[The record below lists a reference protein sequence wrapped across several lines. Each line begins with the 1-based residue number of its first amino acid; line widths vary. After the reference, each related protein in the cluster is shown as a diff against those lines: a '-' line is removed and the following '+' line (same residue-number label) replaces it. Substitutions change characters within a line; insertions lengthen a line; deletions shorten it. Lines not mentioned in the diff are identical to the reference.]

1 MIRRPPRSTLFPY
14 TTLFRSQ
21 RRDHR
26 QRGADG
32 GARDHRGP
40 RDHLRPR
47 ADSPVRA
54 DRHVLVRGGRLAREP
69 GRAALHQSRGE
80 PGPPLRPELGG
91 PAARGVL
98 ARGEA
103 GAEAR
108 LPAAVQLRH
117 DGESGDREGARRAA
131 ADSRG
136 RELPQVHRRVAAG
149 SAGVSAP
156 PVRVGVIGTG
166 ALGFHHARLL
176 RRMPGVSFAGIYD
189 KNPARAAEV
198 AKQLET
204 VAHPALGALLEC
216 VDAVTVAVPTP
227 AHAEVGNAVL
237 ERGIALLMEKPLA
250 DTIAGAEELVRG
262 AAAMVS
268 ASEIGRAHV

>member
-1 MIRRPPRSTLFPY
+1 MLHA
-14 TTLFRSQ
+14 Q
-21 RRDHR
+21 
-26 QRGADG
+26 
-32 GARDHRGP
+32 
-40 RDHLRPR
+40 R
-47 ADSPVRA
+47 ADL
-54 DRHVLVRGGRLAREP
+54 HKRL
-69 GRAALHQSRGE
+69 GE
-80 PGPPLRPELGG
+80 PVPHLRPELRG
-91 PAARGVL
+91 PAARGVF

-108 LPAAVQLRH
+108 LPAAVQFRH
-117 DGESGDREGARRAA
+117 DRESGDREGTRRAA

-204 VAHPALGALLEC
+204 VAHPALAALLEC

-227 AHAEVGNAVL
+227 AHAEVGNAGL

-250 DTIAGAEELVRG
+250 GTIAGAEEPGRG
-262 AAAMVS
+262 APARGA
-268 ASEIGRAHV
+268 GPPGGPP